1 MAQQSDTKT
10 VTVTAIV
17 NAKAKLTVG
26 PAGVSFADA
35 DPDVTPILPASADVT
50 VDVKSRTTTNG
61 AVTLTV
67 QSGTNLTSGSD
78 SIAIANLTWTAAGT
92 GFAAG
97 TMATSAVSLGAWTGG
112 GTQSG
117 TQSYLLANSWNY
129 KTGTYGAT
137 ITYTLTAP

>member
-1 MAQQSDTKT
+1 M
-10 VTVTAIV
+10 
-17 NAKAKLTVG
+17 
-26 PAGVSFADA
+26 
-35 DPDVTPILPASADVT
+35 TPLLPASADVT

-67 QSGTNLTSGSD
+67 QSGGNLISGSD

-97 TMATSAVSLGAWTGG
+97 TMATTAVSLGAWTGG

-117 TQSYLLANSWNY
+117 TQSLPARELVELQDGHLRGDDHLHADGPVADKRAGPASVR
-129 KTGTYGAT
+129 
-137 ITYTLTAP
+137 P